1 MISTSTETDKIF
13 AALVNAKKSFKPVL
27 KNSYNPHFKNSFADL
42 ASINEATEA
51 SLLNSGLTV
60 IQMVATAEG
69 GVAIGCRL
77 VHESGQWLEV
87 APAFFPATKMD
98 AQGYGS
104 ATTYGRRYQ
113 ISALLCIAA
122 DEDDDGNGA
131 SKAAKES
138 PKEVAKRL
146 KASKQGGDDDFL

>member
-1 MISTSTETDKIF
+1 MITTSTETKEIF
-13 AALVNAKKSFKPVL
+13 AALVAAKKNFKPVI
-27 KNSYNPHFKNSFADL
+27 KGSYNPHFKNRFADL
-42 ASINEATEA
+42 AAINEATESA
-51 SLLNSGLTV
+51 LLDEGLTIV
-60 IQMVATAEG
+60 QLIASAEG

-77 VHESGQWLEV
+77 VHSSGQWLEI

-122 DEDDDGNGA
+122 EDDDDGAGA
-131 SKAAKES
+131 SKPGKEPASSVASRLKES
-138 PKEVAKRL
+138 KKG
-146 KASKQGGDDDFL
+146 GGDDFL